1 MDANILCA
9 LLAQRIPSEQFQ
21 LHGLGIHWMDETYNT
36 PENETI
42 AADVIANYG
51 TLEATYL
58 AVEVA
63 EKEAR
68 ETAQLAKAQEI
79 IDNLPDWQQVSNAI
93 DSATTIAALKVITKK
108 LARVFYIHL
117 RE

>member
-21 LHGLGIHWMDETYNT
+21 LHGLDIHWMDEAYNT
-36 PENETI
+36 PENRAI
-42 AADVIANYG
+42 VADVIANYG
-51 TLEATYL
+51 PLEAAYL
-58 AVEVA
+58 AEELAKKEMA
-63 EKEAR
+63 EALQE
-68 ETAQLAKAQEI
+68 AKAQAI

-108 LARVFYIHL
+108 LARVVYIHL